1 MKKNK
6 EEKSNFFGE
15 HTEKLFWPYLVNDA
29 ALIVKH
35 LKEFLSD
42 GKIMYR
48 FPTEKGED
56 AALAFPGEG
65 PIQALNTVKDT
76 GDGFQFTDC
85 VPLLKGS
92 NFPITIS
99 DAYTWKNSAL
109 GEFSADIEGKLI
121 EFFDP
126 FFALDSKSKEKKPTV
141 SLSAV
146 ALYLQEL
153 EEKSFVVDKG
163 GMYDY
168 ELQEF
173 LKKNPDKTE
182 KDFKAPVVNLTKE
195 SFRMLVP
202 TKYSSECEIVAGIEK
217 IEHTS
222 FLGVPIHILTIN
234 LEHGSNNEYF
244 TLPLY
249 VTDKVLNGYVPKVG
263 DAVSGVVWFQGYFN

>member
-6 EEKSNFFGE
+6 AKKDGFFGKHRE
-15 HTEKLFWPYLVNDA
+15 QVCWPFLLNNTD
-29 ALIVKH
+29 LLVKH

-48 FPTEKGED
+48 IPTEAGED
-56 AALAFPGEG
+56 AALVFPELG
-65 PIQALNTVKDT
+65 PVQALNTVTDS
-76 GDGFQFTDC
+76 GDGFGLTFIA
-85 VPLLKGS
+85 PLLKGS
-92 NFPITIS
+92 NSSASIS
-99 DAYTWKNSAL
+99 EAYTWETSAL
-109 GEFSADIEGKLI
+109 GEFSADIEGKII

-126 FFALDSKSKEKKPTV
+126 FFALDSKSTEKKPTI

-146 ALYLQEL
+146 ALHIQEL

-182 KDFKAPVVNLTKE
+182 KDFQAPVVNLTKE
-195 SFRMLVP
+195 SFRMLMP
-202 TKYSSECEIVAGIEK
+202 TKYSSEQEIVAGIEK

-244 TLPLY
+244 TFPLY
-249 VTDKVLNGYVPKVG
+249 VTDKVLDGYVPKVG
-263 DAVSGVVWFQGYFN
+263 DAISGVVWFEGYFN

>member
-6 EEKSNFFGE
+6 EKESCFVGK
-15 HTEKLFWPYLVNDA
+15 HTENLVWPYLVNDTL
-29 ALIVKH
+29 LIVKN

-42 GKIMYR
+42 GQIMYR
-48 FPTEKGED
+48 FPTEKGER
-56 AALAFPGEG
+56 AALAFPKNG
-65 PIQALNTVKDT
+65 PVQSLNTVEDSGK
-76 GDGFQFTDC
+76 GFEFKDC

-92 NFPITIS
+92 NFSATIS

-109 GEFSADIEGKLI
+109 GEFSAEIEGKLI
-121 EFFDP
+121 DFFDP
-126 FFALDSKSKEKKPTV
+126 FYAIDSKSADKRPTI
-141 SLSAV
+141 SFSAV

-163 GMYDY
+163 GMYEH

-195 SFRMLVP
+195 SFRMLMP
-202 TKYSSECEIVAGIEK
+202 TKYSSEQEIVAGIEK

-222 FLGVPIHILTIN
+222 FLGVPIHILTVN

-244 TLPLY
+244 NFPLY

-263 DAVSGVVWFQGYFN
+263 DAVSGVVWFEGYFN

>member
-1 MKKNK
+1 MKENNNK
-6 EEKSNFFGE
+6 KSNFFGK
-15 HTEKLFWPYLVNDA
+15 HREKVCWPFLVNDTSI
-29 ALIVKH
+29 LVRH

-42 GKIMYR
+42 GKVMYR
-48 FPTEKGED
+48 FSTERGEN
-56 AALAFPGEG
+56 AALAFPEAG
-65 PIQALNTVKDT
+65 PVQALNTVEDS
-76 GDGFQFTDC
+76 GEGFQFTFMA
-85 VPLLKGS
+85 PLLKGS
-92 NFPITIS
+92 NFSASIS
-99 DAYTWKNSAL
+99 EAYAWENSVL
-109 GEFSADIEGKLI
+109 GELSADIEGKLI

-126 FFALDSKSKEKKPTV
+126 FFVLDSKSTEKKPTV

-146 ALYLQEL
+146 ALHIQEL

-195 SFRMLVP
+195 SFRMLMP
-202 TKYSSECEIVAGIEK
+202 TKYSSEQEIVAGIEK

-222 FLGVPIHILTIN
+222 FLDVPIHILTVN

-244 TLPLY
+244 NFPLY

-263 DAVSGVVWFQGYFN
+263 DAVSGVVWFEGYFN